1 MSPRRAPRKSNA
13 GAVLTSRRGGLAS
26 SAAAV
31 LALAIA
37 GCGGSSAPEAHPVT
51 TVSARPDIRV
61 TKVAGG
67 RRSPQVAA
75 AIAMERTKNP
85 GPGSDLVPLPPSV
98 FNRPVAKYRAYSGR
112 QAKAMQGDVARLRQ
126 ALVADDVP
134 AAKEAWFDAYDHYL
148 RLGAAY
154 GALGALDAE
163 IDGNPGRLPDGVHSP
178 EFTGLHRIEWGLWRG
193 EAPAKLIG
201 PTDYLAAKVAR
212 LRTVVKQIRIGPKT
226 YATRAHEILEDAQR
240 DMLSGVDA
248 PWSGAGVRA
257 TADSLAATE
266 FVIGTLRRLLA
277 GREGS
282 LEPVETEMAVLR
294 DAMRR
299 VRRESGGEWP
309 RLEALD
315 EFQHERL
322 DGALGALLERLEV
335 VPGALEVHRTKPV
348 PTIAEQEEQRG

>member
-1 MSPRRAPRKSNA
+1 MSRARAVLAPRRR
-13 GAVLTSRRGGLAS
+13 GLAAA

-31 LALAIA
+31 LGLGVA
-37 GCGGSSAPEAHPVT
+37 GCGGGSSAPEAHPIQ
-51 TVSARPDIRV
+51 TVAARPDIRV

-98 FNRPVAKYRAYSGR
+98 FRRPVAKYRAYSGR
-112 QAKAMQGDVARLRQ
+112 QAKAMQGDVARLRK
-126 ALVADDVP
+126 ALVAGDVP
-134 AAKEAWFDAYDHYL
+134 AAKDAWFDAYDHYL

-154 GALGALDAE
+154 GALGALDEE
-163 IDGNPGRLPDGVHSP
+163 IDGNPGRLPEGVNSP
-178 EFTGLHRIEWGLWRG
+178 EFTGLHRIEWGLWGG

-212 LRTVVKQIRIGPKT
+212 LRTVVQTIRIGPKT

-257 TADSLAATE
+257 TADSLSATE

-294 DAMRR
+294 DDLHR
-299 VRRESGGEWP
+299 VKRETGGEWP
-309 RLEALD
+309 TLEALR
-315 EFQHERL
+315 ESQHERL
-322 DGALGALLERLEV
+322 NGALGALLERLEV
-335 VPGALEVHRTKPV
+335 VPGALEAHRTKPI
-348 PTIAEQEEQRG
+348 PTIAEQEAERG